1 MLLVAGCIGGQ
12 RRDRREHLC
21 PTSPLSLG
29 QLLPLLLLLLLL
41 LLAKPDRQP
50 APPSPAISAL
60 PFYRPLS
67 FSVSVYVSLRL
78 KPDALVQTPI
88 FSVKPI
94 PLSIF
99 VTLNI
104 FGMDRFQICSLSLSI
119 FLTLTL
125 LRFIC
130 HFFPLQALC
139 STCSPND
146 FGFSV
151 VLRRSSI
158 KAQLCISVITH
169 VFARLTSATV
179 VTVLG

>member
-1 MLLVAGCIGGQ
+1 MLLAGCIGGQ
-12 RRDRREHLC
+12 RQDRREHLC

-29 QLLPLLLLLLLL
+29 QLLPLLLLLLL
-41 LLAKPDRQP
+41 AKPDRQP

-60 PFYRPLS
+60 LFYRPLS

-78 KPDALVQTPI
+78 KPDAHGQTPI

-119 FLTLTL
+119 FLTL